1 MQKRRSYAK
10 NKPIPLHRLSYFKD
24 MIFDIEKESI
34 YQTIKMLYHTNIA
47 T

>member
-10 NKPIPLHRLSYFKD
+10 NKPIPFYRLSYFKD

-34 YQTIKMLYHTNIA
+34 YQIVKKRL
-47 T
+47 